1 MTHPKLDQ
9 AVQKVD
15 EFLAA
20 YPTLCQYGECVIESH
35 WATELQAGIKRI
47 LIANYHTFFGLIE
60 LIYLTYSS
68 NK

>member
-35 WATELQAGIKRI
+35 WATELQAGINQRS
-47 LIANYHTFFGLIE
+47 LIANFFGLIE

>member
-35 WATELQAGIKRI
+35 WATELQAELIQRI
-47 LIANYHTFFGLIE
+47 LIANNCFWTNSIDLI
-60 LIYLTYSS
+60 II
-68 NK
+68 